1 MILKILTWILFFFI
15 GAIIGR
21 FLIIFA
27 CIAYN
32 IYRVHSKFNRLYATA
47 KDERMRRDLVI
58 DYNKMDKSIPVDIM
72 ALAFKLNQHIDCDD
86 LLSNDLSYFL
96 YEF

>member
-1 MILKILTWILFFFI
+1 
-15 GAIIGR
+15 
-21 FLIIFA
+21 
-27 CIAYN
+27 
-32 IYRVHSKFNRLYATA
+32 
-47 KDERMRRDLVI
+47 MRRDLVI

-72 ALAFKLNQHIDCDD
+72 ALAFTLNQHIDCDD